1 MVVLSTWTRNERLL
15 GKEWITLQV
24 GQQIELTVLRGKDKV
39 KVKVTLADQKI
50 TEEKQF
56 AAAE

>member
-1 MVVLSTWTRNERLL
+1 
-15 GKEWITLQV
+15 LQV